1 MILPT
6 ESLVNESVITIEE
19 VLARID
25 AMERELQALRQM
37 VMAMPSQ
44 RADQTVAHSLVS
56 NSLVDR
62 LWGAL
67 GQGTV
72 DELAAY
78 QKDIYLEL
86 IDNEP
91 TV

>member
-1 MILPT
+1 M
-6 ESLVNESVITIEE
+6 ES
-19 VLARID
+19 
-25 AMERELQALRQM
+25 ELQALRQM

-44 RADQTVAHSLVS
+44 RADQTVAHGLVS
-56 NSLVDR
+56 TSLVDR

-78 QKDIYLEL
+78 QQDIYLEL